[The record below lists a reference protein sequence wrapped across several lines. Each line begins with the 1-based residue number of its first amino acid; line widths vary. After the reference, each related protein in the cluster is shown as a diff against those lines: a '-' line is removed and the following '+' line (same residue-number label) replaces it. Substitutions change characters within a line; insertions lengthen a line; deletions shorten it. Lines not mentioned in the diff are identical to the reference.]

1 MVETHQL
8 NLRIEFQMNIACF
21 DSVKMKLLA
30 VLLLVCMADNGPA
43 VADEKSSET
52 LFQAGFAYR
61 DISPT
66 EGMEQPGGYGKAFH
80 KKMHDSCKV
89 RASVFD
95 DGKSP
100 VVVVG
105 IDALFIR
112 KPQVQA
118 VRNRVTAKTGIKP
131 EAIMISA
138 SHSHSAGPM
147 GMVMHGE
154 YDDSDKFTR
163 RLAYDE
169 SSVAD
174 DAYLKHVE
182 NAISEAIIE
191 AWEKRVPAKA
201 SAGFGIEGKV
211 AFNRRFKMINGLTY
225 THPGQGNPDIIAP
238 AGPID
243 PQVGVLGVWSLDDKP
258 LGCIVNYACHATT
271 SPGGSSADYIYYI
284 ERAIQGVYPE
294 MAVVFLPGMA
304 GDVTQ
309 VDNQL
314 KYKIAQSG
322 EAASRYVG
330 ASVGAEALKTLL
342 VLERSCAPLAPLS
355 FESQVIKIPR
365 RVPHADKVSKSREL
379 VAKPK
384 TAVDLTDW
392 IFAKETV
399 MLAARIEK
407 EPVADVEMQAIQ
419 VGPAVFLSCP
429 AEYFCQFGLD
439 IKAGSPFP
447 VTMPVSLANDCVGYV
462 PTAEALGPGGGGYET
477 RLTSYS
483 NLVPTAG
490 RTMADTLILM
500 SRKMKPGLLPTPP
513 PWPGFSG
520 KPWPYGS
527 VPPEL

>member
-1 MVETHQL
+1 MNWRRRKL
-8 NLRIEFQMNIACF
+8 NQWAGWF
-21 DSVKMKLLA
+21 VLLA
-30 VLLLVCMADNGPA
+30 LVLVLVLNAPNAMAQ
-43 VADEKSSET
+43 EKPEEIT
-52 LFQAGFAYR
+52 FKAGFAYR
-61 DISPT
+61 DISPK
-66 EGMEQPGGYGKAFH
+66 EGMEQPGGYGKSFH
-80 KKMHDSCKV
+80 KKSHDACKV

-95 DGKSP
+95 DGKAP
-100 VVVVG
+100 VAVVG

-118 VRNRVTAKTGIKP
+118 VRKRVSEKTGIKP
-131 EAIMISA
+131 DAIMISA

-147 GMVMHGE
+147 GMVLHGE
-154 YDDSDKFTR
+154 YDHSDKFTR
-163 RLAYDE
+163 RLAYEE
-169 SSVAD
+169 SSMAD
-174 DAYLKHVE
+174 AEYLKHVE

-191 AWEKRVPAKA
+191 AFEKRVPAKA

-211 AFNRRFKMINGLTY
+211 AFNRRFKMTNGLSY

-243 PQVGVLGVWSLDDKP
+243 PQVGVLGVWSLDNQP

-309 VDNQL
+309 VDNRL
-314 KYKIAQSG
+314 KYKILQSG

-330 ASVGAEALKTLL
+330 GSVGAEALKTLL
-342 VLERSCAPLAPLS
+342 VLERSCAPLAPIA
-355 FESQVIKIPR
+355 FESQVLKIPR
-365 RVPHADKVSKSREL
+365 RVPHPDKVSKAREL

-384 TAVDLTDW
+384 TAVDPTDW

-399 MLAARIEK
+399 MLAARLEK

-439 IKAGSPFP
+439 IKAGSPFL
-447 VTMPVSLANDCVGYV
+447 VTMPVSLANDCIGYV

-483 NLVPTAG
+483 NLVPSAG

-500 SRKMKPGLLPTPP
+500 SRKMKPGVLPTPP
-513 PWPGFSG
+513 PWPGFTG
-520 KPWPYGS
+520 VPWPYGS
-527 VPPEL
+527 VPPELE

>member
-1 MVETHQL
+1 MKYFIAQ
-8 NLRIEFQMNIACF
+8 RFQYYFNSYIIT
-21 DSVKMKLLA
+21 LLSINFISSLPAQEQKPATPSA
-30 VLLLVCMADNGPA
+30 VF
-43 VADEKSSET
+43 K
-52 LFQAGFAYR
+52 AGFAYR
-61 DISPT
+61 DISPKA
-66 EGMEQPGGYGKAFH
+66 GMEQPGGYVKSFH
-80 KKMHDSCKV
+80 KTAHDPCKV

-95 DGKSP
+95 DGTSP
-100 VVVVG
+100 VAVVG

-112 KPQVQA
+112 RPQVQA
-118 VRNRVTAKTGIKP
+118 VRAAVASKTAIKP
-131 EAIMISA
+131 DAIMISA
-138 SHSHSAGPM
+138 SHSHAAGPM
-147 GMVMHGE
+147 GMIMPGE
-154 YDDSDKFTR
+154 YDHADKFTR

-169 SSVAD
+169 SSMAD
-174 DAYLKHVE
+174 ADYLKHVE
-182 NAISEAIIE
+182 KQIADAIIE
-191 AWEKRVPAKA
+191 AWEKRVPARA

-211 AFNRRFKMINGLTY
+211 AFNRRFKMTNGLTF
-225 THPGQGNPDIIAP
+225 THPGQGNPDIISP

-243 PQVGVLGVWSLDDKP
+243 PQVGVLGVWSMDNKP

-271 SPGGSSADYIYYI
+271 GPGGSSADYIYYI

-342 VLERSCAPLAPLS
+342 VLERSSAPLAPLA
-355 FESQVIKIPR
+355 FESKVLKIPR
-365 RVPHADKVSKSREL
+365 RVPNADKVSKSREL
-379 VAKPK
+379 AAKPK

-392 IFAKETV
+392 TFAKETV
-399 MLAARIEK
+399 ILAARIEK
-407 EPVADVEMQAIQ
+407 EPIADVEMQAIQ

-439 IKAGSPFP
+439 IKAGSPFL
-447 VTMPVSLANDCVGYV
+447 VTMPVSLANDCIGYV

-483 NLVPTAG
+483 NLIPSAG
-490 RTMADTLILM
+490 RTMADTLVQM
-500 SRKMKPGLLPTPP
+500 ARRMKPGVLPTPP
-513 PWPGFSG
+513 PWPGFTG

-527 VPPEL
+527 VPPEVE